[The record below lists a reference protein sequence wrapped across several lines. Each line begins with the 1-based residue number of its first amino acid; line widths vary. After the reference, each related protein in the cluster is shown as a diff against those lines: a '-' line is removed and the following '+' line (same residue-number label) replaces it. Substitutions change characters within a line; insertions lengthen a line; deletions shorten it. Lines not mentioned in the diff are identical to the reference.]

1 MINVEIFFCSE
12 FESEEEESGEP
23 KSANAG
29 IGDWLKFPEL
39 PELPE
44 LPLPKLP
51 IPSLFGGSSSNG
63 KAKGPQA
70 KLDDVVQPL
79 TFGDNAVSCNL
90 ISSISMFEFTL
101 FQKVHICALR
111 AIRRYRFHQRL

>member
-51 IPSLFGGSSSNG
+51 IPSLFGGSSGNG

-79 TFGDNAVSCNL
+79 AFGDNAVSCNL
-90 ISSISMFEFTL
+90 ISTKNLNVEFKSL
-101 FQKVHICALR
+101 RIRFFIKVHFIFVL
-111 AIRRYRFHQRL
+111 